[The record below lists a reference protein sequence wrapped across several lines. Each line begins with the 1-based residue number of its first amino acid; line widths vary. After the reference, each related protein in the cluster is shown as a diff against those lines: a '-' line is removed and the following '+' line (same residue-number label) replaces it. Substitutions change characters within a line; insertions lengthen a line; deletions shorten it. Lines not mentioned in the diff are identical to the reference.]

1 MYFRQAQ
8 GQRRSHRL
16 RFMRIH
22 VLQHV
27 PFEGP
32 AAIAEWAETHHHEL
46 AVTHRYAEDALPDF
60 DEFDFL
66 VVLGGPMNIYDD
78 STHAW
83 LANERAFIK
92 AAIHRGK
99 LVLGVCLGAQFI
111 ADALGAR
118 VYRGP
123 KKEIGWHPISLTEAA
138 QDGLFIGYA
147 PRFSVLHW
155 HGDTFD
161 LPTDATHLARS
172 AAYENQ
178 AFAWGDRVLALQ
190 FHLEATG
197 ESLESLAENCADEL
211 VPGRWIQSA
220 DQMLGVNRE
229 FNQIH
234 RALYGVLDKLAARF
248 GQPRI
253 VPQENAPQE
262 NASVAVNSHAATHTE
277 TVETAMKPTQ
287 RPAAEQYPKADAER
301 DAQRVPRQF
310 ITFSFYKLDPA
321 WRHLPEDEKARGRAE
336 WCAVVGEYQKS
347 GTVVVP
353 YSCVGI
359 RAEHDILLW
368 RIDYDLGRLQQMQA
382 ALSRTGL
389 GKYLLPSLSFLSM
402 SKRSVYVDKINPEH
416 EEERMYIAPGRG
428 KFIFVYP
435 FVKSREWYLLS
446 SATRQG
452 IMDEHIQVGVKY
464 PSIKLNTTYSFG
476 LDDQDF
482 VVAFEGDYPEDFLD
496 LVMELRET
504 DGSKYT
510 VRDTPIITGVIGSAE
525 EIVETLG

>member
-1 MYFRQAQ
+1 
-8 GQRRSHRL
+8 
-16 RFMRIH
+16 MRIH

-32 AAIAEWAETHHHEL
+32 AAIAEWAEAHNYEMTI
-46 AVTHRYAEDALPDF
+46 THRYNDDALPTLA
-60 DEFDFL
+60 EFDFL
-66 VVLGGPMNIYDD
+66 VVMGGPMNIHQD
-78 STHAW
+78 AKIPW
-83 LANERAFIK
+83 LRAERAFIK
-92 AAIHRGK
+92 SAIDAGK
-99 LVLGVCLGAQFI
+99 IVLGVCLGAQFI

-118 VYRGP
+118 VYAGP
-123 KKEIGWHPISLTEAA
+123 QKEIGWHQISLTEEA
-138 QDGLFIGYA
+138 QDGVFIGYA
-147 PRFSVLHW
+147 PRMMVLHW

-161 LPTDATHLARS
+161 LPAGATHLARS
-172 AAYENQ
+172 TAYENQ
-178 AFAWGDRVLALQ
+178 AFLWGDRVLALQ

-197 ESLESLAENCADEL
+197 ESLQALAENCAEEL
-211 VPGRWIQSA
+211 VPDRWVQSA
-220 DQMLGVNRE
+220 EQMLNVNRV

-234 RALYGVLDKLAARF
+234 RALYGLLDKLAARH
-248 GQPRI
+248 GQPPV
-253 VPQENAPQE
+253 VPNLAPVE
-262 NASVAVNSHAATHTE
+262 TATPIEPKAEAPVNLSQ
-277 TVETAMKPTQ
+277 TVETTPTSMNPNPLPASEQ
-287 RPAAEQYPKADAER
+287 FPRPDPER
-301 DAQRVPRQF
+301 DGKRQPRQF
-310 ITFSFYKLDPA
+310 ITFSFYKLDPPC
-321 WRHLPEDEKARGRAE
+321 RHLSEEVQQRGREE
-336 WCAVVGEYQKS
+336 WAKVVREYQDG

-359 RAEHDILLW
+359 RADHDILLW

-416 EEERMYIAPGRG
+416 EEQRMYIAPGRG
-428 KFIFVYP
+428 KYIFVYP

-446 SATRQG
+446 PQTRQG
-452 IMDEHIQVGVKY
+452 IMDEHIQVGVKF

-496 LVMELRET
+496 LVMALRET

-510 VRDTPIITGVIGSAE
+510 VRDTPIITGVLGTLE
-525 EIVETLG
+525 EITATLG